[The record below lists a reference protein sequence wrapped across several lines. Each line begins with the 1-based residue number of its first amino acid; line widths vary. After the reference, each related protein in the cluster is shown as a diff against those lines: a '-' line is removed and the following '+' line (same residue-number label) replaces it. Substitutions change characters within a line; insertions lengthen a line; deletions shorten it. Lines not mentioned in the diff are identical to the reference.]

1 MRSISRL
8 LTLTTLAVI
17 VGCGPR
23 TEVRTIASP
32 DAGFSGLHGFRMLP
46 GPARRSG
53 QAATLSDDPMIN
65 NSIANRALR
74 AQIVKSFTELGYEE
88 SARGADFAVAF
99 YASAREKLDVTE
111 WDYGYP
117 FFPRWGRP
125 TQQWVTTYTEGT
137 VIVDVL
143 RASDRVL
150 FWRGEGHT
158 ALTND
163 PKENLE
169 RLENAARAIVAKF
182 PRCTIVNVAER
193 RTALD

>member
-1 MRSISRL
+1 MRSASRL
-8 LTLTTLAVI
+8 LILSAVALL

-23 TEVRTIASP
+23 IEVRTMAAP
-32 DAGFSGLHGFRMLP
+32 NAGFSGLHGFRMLQ
-46 GPARRSG
+46 GPTRRDGRS
-53 QAATLSDDPMIN
+53 APADDPMIG

-74 AQIVKSFTELGYEE
+74 AQIEKSFVERGYEP
-88 SARGADFAVAF
+88 SVGAADFAVAF

-137 VIVDVL
+137 VIIDVV
-143 RASDRVL
+143 RATDRAL

-158 ALTND
+158 KLTDD
-163 PKENLE
+163 PNENLE

-182 PRCTIVNVAER
+182 PHANVVNVAAQR
-193 RTALD
+193 

>member
-1 MRSISRL
+1 MRSASRL
-8 LTLTTLAVI
+8 LTLTTLALI

-23 TEVRTIASP
+23 IDVHTMAAP
-32 DAGFSGLHGFRMLP
+32 DAGFSALHQFRMLA
-46 GPARRSG
+46 GPARRDG
-53 QAATLSDDPMIN
+53 QAAARSDDPMIN

-74 AQIVKSFTELGYEE
+74 LQIEKSFIERGYQP
-88 SARGADFAVAF
+88 SAGVGDFAVAF

-137 VIVDVL
+137 VIIDVL
-143 RASDRVL
+143 RSSDRAL

-158 ALTND
+158 KLTDD

-169 RLENAARAIVAKF
+169 RLESAARAIVASF
-182 PRCTIVNVAER
+182 PHANVVNVAAHR
-193 RTALD
+193 